1 VKTNNIYKENEMSKI
16 AMIFAGQGS
25 QAVGMGKDFYENSKL
40 AREMFEKA
48 GDRIGVDFKEL
59 IFEENEK
66 LGQTAYTQPAI
77 LLVQMIAYKLFREE
91 CPDVKPALFLGHSL
105 GEFSALC
112 AAGAIDYV
120 DAVELVHKR
129 GAYMQEACDTIEAGM
144 MAIVGLDDAAVEKI
158 CADAQ
163 AEGKKVWPAN
173 YNQDGQLVVAGMK
186 SDLASLEQTFKDA
199 GAKRAL
205 LLNMSV
211 ASHCDILA
219 PAQEPLAELMEKY
232 ITDNFEAPVISNVTT
247 KPYSTK
253 AEAVELLKE
262 QLVKPVKYK
271 QSIQAIAP
279 EVDMA
284 IEFGNGVVLK
294 GLNRRIAKDL
304 KTLNVS
310 DTASLEKVKEEVCL

>member
-1 VKTNNIYKENEMSKI
+1 MKKI

-25 QAVGMGKDFYENSKL
+25 QAVGMGKEFYDNSEL
-40 AREMFEKA
+40 AREMFAKA
-48 GDRIGVDFKEL
+48 GERIGVRFEEI

-66 LGQTAYTQPAI
+66 LGQTAFTQPAI
-77 LLVQMIAYKLFREE
+77 LLVQMIAYRLFKEA
-91 CPDVKPALFLGHSL
+91 CPDVKAELFLGHSL

-120 DAVELVHKR
+120 DAIALVHKR
-129 GAYMQEACDTIEAGM
+129 GAFMQEACDKVEAGM
-144 MAIVGLDDAAVEKI
+144 MAIVGLDDASVEKI
-158 CADAQ
+158 CTQAQ
-163 AEGKKVWPAN
+163 SEGKKVWPAN

-186 SDLASLEQTFKDA
+186 SDLVSLEQSFKDV

-219 PAQEPLAELMEKY
+219 PAQEPLQELLQKY

-247 KPYSTK
+247 KPYSTQ
-253 AEAVELLKE
+253 ADAVELLKE

-271 QSIQAIAP
+271 QSIQAIVP
-279 EVDMA
+279 DVDMA

-304 KTLNVS
+304 KTLNIS
-310 DTASLEKVKEEVCL
+310 DMASLEKVKEEVCS

>member
-1 VKTNNIYKENEMSKI
+1 MKKI
-16 AMIFAGQGS
+16 AMIFSGQGS
-25 QAVGMGKDFYENSKL
+25 QAVGMGQDFYETSDIAK
-40 AREMFEKA
+40 EMFAKA
-48 GDRIGVDFKEL
+48 GERIGVDFKEL
-59 IFEENEK
+59 IFQENET

-77 LLVQMIAYKLFREE
+77 LLVQMVAYRLFKDA
-91 CPDVKPALFLGHSL
+91 CPDIKAELFLGHSL

-112 AAGAIDYV
+112 ASGAIDYV

-129 GAYMQEACDTIEAGM
+129 GSLMQSACDEIEAGM
-144 MAIVGLDDAAVEKI
+144 MAIVGLDDESVEKI

-163 AEGKKVWPAN
+163 ADGKKVWPAN

-186 SDLASLEQTFKDA
+186 ADLVSLEQTFKDG

-219 PAQEPLAELMEKY
+219 PAQEPLSEIMNRMVKDE
-232 ITDNFEAPVISNVTT
+232 FEAPIVSNVTT
-247 KPYSTK
+247 SPYSTK
-253 AEAVELLKE
+253 DEAVSLLKD

-271 QSIQAIAP
+271 QSIVAIADN
-279 EVDMA
+279 VDMA

-304 KTLNVS
+304 KTINVS
-310 DTASLEKVKEEVCL
+310 DMASLAKVVEEVCN

>member
-1 VKTNNIYKENEMSKI
+1 MSKKI

-77 LLVQMIAYKLFREE
+77 LLVQMIAYKLFQAE
-91 CPDVKPALFLGHSL
+91 CPDVKAELFLGHSL

-112 AAGAIDYV
+112 ASGAIDYV
-120 DAVELVHKR
+120 DAVELVHNR
-129 GAYMQEACDTIEAGM
+129 GAFMQGACDSIEAGM
-144 MAIVGLDDAAVEKI
+144 MAIVGLDDASVEKI
-158 CADAQ
+158 CEDAQ
-163 AEGKKVWPAN
+163 ADGKKVWPAN

-186 SDLASLEQTFKDA
+186 ADLASLEATFKDA

-211 ASHCDILA
+211 ASHCELLA
-219 PAQEPLAELMEKY
+219 SAQEPLAQLMEKMVS
-232 ITDNFEAPVISNVTT
+232 DNFSAPVVSNVTT
-247 KPYSTK
+247 APYATK
-253 AEAVELLKE
+253 ADAVALLKD

-271 QSIQAIAP
+271 QSIVAIAGD
-279 EVDMA
+279 VDMA
-284 IEFGNGVVLK
+284 IEFGNGVTLK
-294 GLNRRIAKDL
+294 GLNRRIAKEL
-304 KTLNVS
+304 KTLNIS
-310 DTASLEKVKEEVCL
+310 DMASLEKVKEEICS

>member
-1 VKTNNIYKENEMSKI
+1 MSKKI

-25 QAVGMGKDFYENSKL
+25 QAVGMGKDFYDNSDVAK
-40 AREMFEKA
+40 EMFKKA
-48 GDRIGVDFKEL
+48 GERIGVDFEKL
-59 IFEENEK
+59 IFEENDK

-77 LLVQMIAYKLFREE
+77 LLTQMVAYKMFKDA
-91 CPDVKPALFLGHSL
+91 CPDIKAELFLGHSL

-112 AAGAIDYV
+112 ASGAIDYV

-129 GAYMQEACDTIEAGM
+129 GALMQGACDGIDAGM
-144 MAIVGLDDAAVEKI
+144 MVLVGLDDASVEDV
-158 CADAQ
+158 CAKAQ

-186 SDLASLEQTFKDA
+186 SDLKSLEQTFKDA

-205 LLNMSV
+205 LLDMSV
-211 ASHCDILA
+211 ASHCELLA
-219 PAQEPLAELMEKY
+219 SAQEPLAELMNSMVK
-232 ITDNFEAPVISNVTT
+232 DNFEASIISNVTT
-247 KPYSTK
+247 KPYNTK
-253 AEAVELLKE
+253 DEAVNLLKD

-271 QSIQAIAP
+271 QSILEIAGD
-279 EVDMA
+279 VDVA
-284 IEFGNGVVLK
+284 IEFGNGITLK

-310 DTASLEKVKEEVCL
+310 DAKTLEKVIEEVCN

>member
-1 VKTNNIYKENEMSKI
+1 MSKI
-16 AMIFAGQGS
+16 AMIFSGQGS
-25 QAVGMGKDFYENSKL
+25 QAVGMGQDFYNNSDIAK
-40 AREMFEKA
+40 EMFDKA
-48 GDRIGVDFKEL
+48 GERIGVDFKEL

-66 LGQTAYTQPAI
+66 LAQTAYTQPAI
-77 LLVQMIAYKLFREE
+77 LLVQMVAYKLFKDT
-91 CPDVKPALFLGHSL
+91 CPDTKAALFLGHSL

-112 AAGAIDYV
+112 ASGAIDYV

-129 GAYMQEACDTIEAGM
+129 GSLMQSACDKIEAGM
-144 MAIVGLDDAAVEKI
+144 MAIVGLDDASVEKV

-211 ASHCDILA
+211 ASHCEILA
-219 PAQEPLAELMEKY
+219 PAQEPLAKIMSTMVK
-232 ITDNFEAPVISNVTT
+232 DNFEAPIISNVTT
-247 KPYSTK
+247 NAYSSK
-253 AEAVELLKE
+253 VDAIALLKD

-271 QSIQAIAP
+271 QSILSIAGD
-279 EVDMA
+279 VDMA

-294 GLNRRIAKDL
+294 GLNRRIAKEL
-304 KTLNVS
+304 RTLNIS
-310 DTASLEKVKEEVCL
+310 DMASLAKVTEEICN